1 LSVVRQLAQAA
12 LTLSLLG
19 WVTWLLQAAL
29 RDHHRPDRCEQVG
42 GHLMWTAIWTLAVFV
57 LALFLG
63 ELILTFA
70 GEQLRERRAH
80 RLAVERERTKQAI
93 VAQQRDELIW
103 RQLQGP
109 AQPSSTTP
117 ADHT

>member
-1 LSVVRQLAQAA
+1 
-12 LTLSLLG
+12 
-19 WVTWLLQAAL
+19 
-29 RDHHRPDRCEQVG
+29 
-42 GHLMWTAIWTLAVFV
+42 MWTAIWTLAVFV

-63 ELILTFA
+63 ESILTFA

-117 ADHT
+117 VDHT